1 MGSVSKHGRRDDA
14 LGLRDDRGRL
24 WGWLAPVAGALTQEA
39 IDVAVILNAL
49 RALGSGRGWRRAT
62 LPTGDAKAL
71 REEHVK
77 LEASLDRLRDIV
89 AALEVANPSAGV
101 ELMREANAIITN
113 DLAAHER
120 TDETKVY
127 PRLRRSL
134 ASGYGLAAMSRVHR
148 ELQHLAHLLSRLSD
162 GLSEGEADA
171 MTLRDGQRIIESI

>member
-89 AALEVANPSAGV
+89 AALEVAKPSAGV
-101 ELMREANAIITN
+101 ELMREANAIIAN

-120 TDETKVY
+120 TT
-127 PRLRRSL
+127 RRKSIR
-134 ASGYGLAAMSRVHR
+134 GYAGRSPAAM
-148 ELQHLAHLLSRLSD
+148 A
-162 GLSEGEADA
+162 
-171 MTLRDGQRIIESI
+171 